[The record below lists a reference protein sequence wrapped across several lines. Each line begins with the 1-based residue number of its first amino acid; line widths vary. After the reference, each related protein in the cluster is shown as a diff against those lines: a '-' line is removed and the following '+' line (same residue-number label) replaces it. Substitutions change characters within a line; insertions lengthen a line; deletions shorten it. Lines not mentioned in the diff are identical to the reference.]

1 MNEEAVVESHH
12 HHHSHSPQ
20 QSQMIDSIE
29 KDRLDDV
36 VVEEDEN
43 VPEIELKKKRES
55 IGNQS
60 DDSIEN
66 QPCIEDEND
75 EDEAEAESRIK
86 QVCV

>member
-66 QPCIEDEND
+66 PPCIDDEND
-75 EDEAEAESRIK
+75 EDDAESRMK

>member
-1 MNEEAVVESHH
+1 MNEEAAVESHH
-12 HHHSHSPQ
+12 QHHHDHSPQ

-36 VVEEDEN
+36 VVEEDEH

-66 QPCIEDEND
+66 QPCGDDENE
-75 EDEAEAESRIK
+75 EDDAESRMK